1 MNERGRLCE
10 ELVAQYLASE
20 NYEIMARN
28 YRCRGGEIDIIARK
42 DSVLCFVEVKSL
54 SGRWTQDQL
63 ARMVDGKKR
72 KCIQL
77 TAIDYLNKVYM
88 QSRQL
93 EGQNKVQLEGQFELR
108 FDVASVTGTNVAYYK
123 GVF

>member
-10 ELVAQYLASE
+10 DLVAQYLKKQ
-20 NYEIMARN
+20 NYEIVARN

-72 KCIQL
+72 KRIQL